1 MILDPSEELAG
12 KEEKAE
18 VADGANKTEMKKK
31 LEEPEVEMIKEKKV
45 EEKSLDA
52 IDTEL
57 FSLISS
63 WKNKYG
69 PVTIE
74 KDRDEKAE
82 KEKNKKKT
90 ENLIS
95 ELRGQMSALSSG
107 ETVKEFLESSILS
120 KKEINQLCEHINRGQ
135 RDFAKQ
141 FLDLTTMEFKDRNTA
156 KKLIDEWPD
165 NIWLTLDKIDPSN
178 KKDTEEHNR
187 WKKFDDGTFEM
198 IPEFPEQEPRDI
210 VTDMHRKIKLLNGG
224 NNLIEFIKTLPV
236 TRQNKVAM
244 L

>member
-1 MILDPSEELAG
+1 
-12 KEEKAE
+12 
-18 VADGANKTEMKKK
+18 
-31 LEEPEVEMIKEKKV
+31 
-45 EEKSLDA
+45 
-52 IDTEL
+52 
-57 FSLISS
+57 
-63 WKNKYG
+63 
-69 PVTIE
+69 
-74 KDRDEKAE
+74 
-82 KEKNKKKT
+82 
-90 ENLIS
+90 
-95 ELRGQMSALSSG
+95 
-107 ETVKEFLESSILS
+107 
-120 KKEINQLCEHINRGQ
+120 
-135 RDFAKQ
+135 
-141 FLDLTTMEFKDRNTA
+141 MEFKDRNTA

-198 IPEFPEQEPRDI
+198 IPEFPEQEPRDL